1 MLIVIL
7 LENDVDLAAFQT
19 LSENDLKSIG
29 IESFG
34 ARRKLWLLVQRMKK
48 TPPIDTL
55 EQAAPLPSLTM
66 PEEIIEDVVNY

>member
-7 LENDVDLAAFQT
+7 LENDVDLGVFQT

-34 ARRKLWLLVQRMKK
+34 ARRKPWLLVKRMKK

-55 EQAAPLPSLTM
+55 EQTAPSPSVTM
-66 PEEIIEDVVNY
+66 PVEIIQDVVSY